1 MQTRHYSLWRL
12 CMSRALDGKKSPAES
27 DGTLCVVT
35 DRTLPPPP
43 PPRAITILSVLARRV
58 RRGGFPRTASAT
70 ASLLSILWATP
81 VTEAFS
87 PGGLREAAP
96 CAGFAAARFRPGPTR
111 FFGPGGP
118 GAPAGPHRLRG
129 GAQGSPRGSTQA
141 MAEAAGMRLIDTCVN
156 LHDEMFQGV
165 YNEKQR
171 HEPDWDLI
179 VERAVAAGVERMI
192 GVSGSLQDSE
202 KSAL

>member
-1 MQTRHYSLWRL
+1 M
-12 CMSRALDGKKSPAES
+12 D
-27 DGTLCVVT
+27 
-35 DRTLPPPP
+35 
-43 PPRAITILSVLARRV
+43 
-58 RRGGFPRTASAT
+58 
-70 ASLLSILWATP
+70 
-81 VTEAFS
+81 
-87 PGGLREAAP
+87 
-96 CAGFAAARFRPGPTR
+96 
-111 FFGPGGP
+111 
-118 GAPAGPHRLRG
+118 
-129 GAQGSPRGSTQA
+129 
-141 MAEAAGMRLIDTCVN
+141 EAAGMRLIDTCVN